1 MGARVAEELI
11 ISHKAIGEGM
21 ADPLDPLFKPKSV
34 ALIGASANP
43 SKIGHIA
50 LRNLSHGRFKLYP
63 INPRESAILGIPCY
77 PSILDVDGPVELA
90 VISLPANAS
99 LEPLKQCV
107 RKKVKVVVV
116 SSSGFRES
124 GQAGQKLE
132 EEMLAAIRGTS
143 TRLLGPNTMGIY
155 APARR
160 LDTLFIPREKSKR
173 PRNGSIAM
181 LSQSGAVS
189 VSFMEKAASAGIG
202 ISACVG
208 IGNKADINENEL
220 LKYLGGDPK
229 TRCIAL
235 YLESFTDGKEF
246 VRVVSEITRHKPVVV
261 LKAGRTAAGSSAARS
276 HTGALATSSDAMV
289 DGVLKQAGAVRAY
302 DEEEL
307 IDISKALAYADHI
320 AGDRICVVAS
330 AGGYGVIASDYVESK
345 ERGAGL
351 KMAELS
357 EGTKAKL
364 REVVPEFSSIHN
376 PVDLTAGVTDEMYE
390 SVLRAL
396 QADAGTDGIMMS
408 LELQPPNI
416 TRRLIEIAEQRSS
429 SDGAKIVIS
438 AFGGEYTATMLKEF
452 EKRRIPAYPT
462 IWRAVRAL
470 RALADRGCYLERIK
484 TSEED
489 PS

>member
-1 MGARVAEELI
+1 MV
-11 ISHKAIGEGM
+11 IGEPILSRKSIGGSM
-21 ADPLDPLFKPKSV
+21 AGALDALFKPKSV

-63 INPRESAILGIPCY
+63 VNPKESAILDIPCY
-77 PSILDVDGPVELA
+77 PSILDVDGPVDLA
-90 VISLPANAS
+90 VISLPADMS

-107 RKKVKVVVV
+107 RKKVKVVIV

-124 GQAGQKLE
+124 GLAGQRLE
-132 EEMLAAIRGTS
+132 EELLAAVRGTS

-173 PRNGSIAM
+173 PKKGGIAM

-189 VSFMEKAASAGIG
+189 VAFMEKAASAGVG
-202 ISACVG
+202 VSACVG
-208 IGNKADINENEL
+208 IGNKADIDENEL
-220 LKYLGGDPK
+220 LEYLGGDPN

-235 YLESFTDGKEF
+235 YLESFSDGKEF
-246 VRVVSEITRHKPVVV
+246 VRIASEVGLRKPIVV

-276 HTGALATSSDAMV
+276 HTGAIASSSDAMV
-289 DGVLKQAGAVRAY
+289 DGVLRQAGVVRVY

-307 IDISKALAYADHI
+307 IDVSKALAYADHI
-320 AGDRICVVAS
+320 EGDRICVVAS

-351 KMAELS
+351 RMAELS
-357 EGTKAKL
+357 ETTKVKL
-364 REVVPEFSSIHN
+364 KEVVPEFSSVQN
-376 PVDLTAGVTDEMYE
+376 PVDLTAGVTDEMYD
-390 SVLRAL
+390 SVLRIL
-396 QADAGTDGIMMS
+396 QADEGTDGIMMS

-416 TRRLIEIAEQRSS
+416 TRRLIEVAEQHSS

-438 AFGGEYTATMLKEF
+438 AFGGDYTATMLKEF

-470 RALADRGCYLERIK
+470 RALADRGRHLKRRK
-484 TSEED
+484 TSSED

>member
-1 MGARVAEELI
+1 
-11 ISHKAIGEGM
+11 M
-21 ADPLDPLFKPKSV
+21 ANPLDALFRPKSV

-50 LRNLSHGRFKLYP
+50 LRNLTHGRFKLYP
-63 INPRESAILGIPCY
+63 INPKESSILDIPCY
-77 PSILDVDGPVELA
+77 PSILDVEGPVELA
-90 VISLPANAS
+90 LISLPAS
-99 LEPLKQCV
+99 SSVEPLKQCV
-107 RKKVKVVVV
+107 RKKVKVVIV

-124 GQAGQKLE
+124 GPAGQKLE
-132 EEMLAAIRGTS
+132 EELMSAVEGTS

-189 VSFMEKAASAGIG
+189 VAFMEKAAAAGIG
-202 ISACVG
+202 VSACVG
-208 IGNKADINENEL
+208 LGNKADINENEL

-235 YLESFTDGKEF
+235 YLESFTDGREF
-246 VRVVSEITRHKPVVV
+246 VRVAAGITPNKPIVL
-261 LKAGRTAAGSSAARS
+261 LKAGRTSSGSAAARS
-276 HTGALATSSDAMV
+276 HTGAIASSSDAMV
-289 DGVLKQAGAVRAY
+289 DGVLRQVGVVRAY

-307 IDISKALAYADHI
+307 LDVAKALAHADHI
-320 AGDRICVVAS
+320 PGDRICVVAS
-330 AGGYGVIASDYVESK
+330 AGGYGVIASDYVESR

-351 KMAELS
+351 RMAELS
-357 EGTKAKL
+357 EVTRARL
-364 REVVPEFSSIHN
+364 RELVPEFSSVQN
-376 PVDLTAGVTDEMYE
+376 PVDLTAGVTDDMYDA
-390 SVLRAL
+390 VLEAL
-396 QADAGTDGIMMS
+396 QADPGTDGIMMS

-416 TRRLIEIAEQRSS
+416 TKRLIEVAERRST
-429 SDGAKIVIS
+429 SDGARIVIS
-438 AFGGEYTATMLKEF
+438 AFGGEYTSTMLKEF
-452 EKRRIPAYPT
+452 ERRRVPAYPT

-470 RALADRGCYLERIK
+470 RALADRGQYLKRIK
-484 TSEED
+484 TSAED